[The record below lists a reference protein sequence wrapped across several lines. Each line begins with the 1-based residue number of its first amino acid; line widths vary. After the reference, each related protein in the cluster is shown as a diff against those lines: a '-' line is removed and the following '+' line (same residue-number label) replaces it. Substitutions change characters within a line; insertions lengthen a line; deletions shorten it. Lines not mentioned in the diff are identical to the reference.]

1 MKLFKIEFN
10 DLYVEAETEE
20 QANETLY
27 DYLATISA
35 NDLESETIETDAWRP
50 GCCPGNGP
58 AHRRRYRYRRRH

>member
-35 NDLESETIETDAWRP
+35 NDLESETIETDAWTNSARIAA
-50 GCCPGNGP
+50 GIDTVDVINDK
-58 AHRRRYRYRRRH
+58 